1 MSSNYMFFTSLE
13 FIGSC
18 INLHVNVKYSME
30 CTRSLFLML
39 LGNACSYILRSYPLT
54 LFACFCS
61 LPEAFAVPET
71 LDAPDI
77 KQFATHFVND
87 RIPVSWILLQALFIC

>member
-1 MSSNYMFFTSLE
+1 MFINSLE
-13 FIGSC
+13 FIGCLDS
-18 INLHVNVKYSME
+18 HVPVKCSVRVYNKSVLKVLL
-30 CTRSLFLML
+30 RLVLML
-39 LGNACSYILRSYPLT
+39 CNDPLT
-54 LFACFCS
+54 PFACFCS